1 LAAYRVRATTAPSIG
16 ATVSGADL
24 RILMLAPTGADAR
37 VGARVLDDAAM
48 HCHACADIAE
58 LCREVRRGA
67 GLLLLTEEAVVD
79 HPHVLV
85 EALANQE
92 PWSDLPVVVLANDGA
107 DALAAAWAMDMLGN
121 VTVLDRPVRVA
132 TLVSALRTALRAR
145 RRQYELRDHLEASS
159 LLAAIVQSSHD
170 AIIGQSLEGV
180 IRSWNA
186 GAERLFG
193 YPVAEVLGRPQE
205 FLLPAERRAADEAA
219 LARLRVI
226 GRAEHFETVFLDRD
240 DRPVDVAV
248 TLSAVRDAEGSA
260 MGVSRIVR
268 DIGDRKRAEAA
279 MRESEA
285 RFRLMADAAPVLVW
299 LADRTGGCTWFNR
312 PWHEFTG
319 RSFDEEQGDGWVDG
333 VHPDDLTRCIETYRG
348 AFALREPFQ
357 MDYRLRRHDGA
368 YRWLLDTGRPL
379 YDPRGDFIGYIGSC
393 VDITDRREATEVLQ
407 HADRRK
413 DEFLATLGHE
423 LRNPLSPIRN
433 GLHIL
438 RLNEDAAARERL
450 VGMMERQVDHLVR
463 LVDDLLEVSRI
474 SRGKV
479 ELRRARVEL
488 APIVHGAIEAC
499 RPLLQ
504 QERHELV
511 VELPPEPIVLEAD
524 AVRLAQVVANLLNN
538 AAKYT
543 EPGGDI
549 RLSACVLDGE
559 VELSVRDS
567 GVGIPPEMLP
577 QVFEMFAQVNRTLGR
592 SQGGLG
598 IGLALVRHLVELHGG
613 TVEARSGG
621 DGMGSEFVV
630 RLPLAGHQLPV
641 HHADQNGGADAG
653 TSARRVLVVDDNAD
667 AAESL
672 AQLLMLKGHEVR
684 VAYDGLSGVET
695 ARAFAPD
702 VVLLDIGMPGLDG
715 YAVARRLREQDG
727 APPMRLVAL
736 TGYGQE
742 DDRRR
747 ALDAGFDGHLVKP
760 PAVSALDDVLRDAEA
775 PSGR

>member
-1 LAAYRVRATTAPSIG
+1 MATSVAPSAWSVDI
-16 ATVSGADL
+16 
-24 RILMLAPTGADAR
+24 RILVLAPTPADAR
-37 VGARVLDDAAM
+37 LTSRVLQDAGM
-48 HCHACADIAE
+48 QVQVCEGMAD
-58 LCREVRRGA
+58 LCREIGSDG
-67 GLLLLTEEAVVD
+67 GLVLLTEEAVAD
-79 HPHVLV
+79 HPRDLA
-85 EALANQE
+85 EALENQP
-92 PWSDLPVVVLANDGA
+92 PWSDLPVLLLADQGA
-107 DALAAAWAMDMLGN
+107 DAAVAAWAMDNLGN
-121 VTVLDRPVRVA
+121 VTVLDRPVRVV
-132 TLVSALRTALRAR
+132 TLVSALRTGLRAR
-145 RRQYELRDHLEASS
+145 RRQYELRDLLERSS
-159 LLAAIVQSSHD
+159 LLAAIVQSSDD
-170 AIIGQSLEGV
+170 AIIGQDLDGV

-193 YPVAEVLGRPQE
+193 YPRTAVVGRPLA
-205 FLLPAERRAADEAA
+205 FLLPPDRQAADHAAQSRLRERGHAER
-219 LARLRVI
+219 
-226 GRAEHFETVFLDRD
+226 FETVFLARD
-240 DRPVDVAV
+240 QRAVDVAV
-248 TLSAVRDAEGSA
+248 TLSTVCDADGRAV
-260 MGVSRIVR
+260 GVSRIVR
-268 DIGDRKRAEAA
+268 DIGDLKRAEAG
-279 MRESEA
+279 MRESEE
-285 RFRLMADAAPVLVW
+285 RFRLMADAAPVLIW
-299 LADRTGGCTWFNR
+299 LSDRTGGYTWFNR
-312 PWHEFTG
+312 PWLEFTG
-319 RSFDEEQGDGWVDG
+319 RAFDEEVGDGWAQG
-333 VHPDDLTRCIETYRG
+333 VHPDDCARCLETYRG
-348 AFALREPFQ
+348 ALAEREPFQ
-357 MDYRLRRHDGA
+357 MDYRLRRHDGV

-379 YDPRGDFIGYIGSC
+379 RDPRGDFIGYIGSC
-393 VDITDRREATEVLQ
+393 VDITERREVTEVLRQ
-407 HADRRK
+407 ADRRK

-438 RLNEDAAARERL
+438 RLNADADARERL

-504 QERHELV
+504 QERHQLV
-511 VELPPEPIVLEAD
+511 VELPPEPIELEAD
-524 AVRLAQVVANLLNN
+524 AVRLTQVVANLLNN

-543 EPGGDI
+543 EPGGHI
-549 RLSACVLDGE
+549 RLSARVLDGE

-577 QVFEMFAQVNRTLGR
+577 EVFEMFAQVNRTLGR

-613 TVEARSGG
+613 SVNAHSGG

-630 RLPLAGHQLPV
+630 RLPLAGGRPPV
-641 HHADQNGGADAG
+641 DPTDLVRG
-653 TSARRVLVVDDNAD
+653 TEAAASARRVLVVDDNAD

-684 VAYDGLSGVET
+684 VAYDGLSGVEI

-715 YAVARRLREQDG
+715 YAVARRLRQQDG

-760 PAVSALDDVLRDAEA
+760 PAVASLDDVLRGTEA
-775 PSGR
+775 PRGR